1 MSSTKE
7 KGCISAILLNSIPNC
22 LAAMLERCIGWV
34 NRLRRLLRGKKVV
47 AVYDIVNA
55 GPKHRFSTSD
65 AVLSN
70 CAADYGM
77 GFDKNVIL
85 EKRFGLTMVQFM
97 FVLQNKLL
105 TYSPTLGHSRWTIDK
120 TSALDILFMA
130 IKNGRLF
137 FPPYE
142 GFEIYLRDLLSP
154 YEEVNET
161 GGLTRRRYLRDPA
174 RPDDFCMALC
184 FATML
189 SMKLLYGEDEI
200 NIIPKSAFAGGQVPD
215 GAPADNPVDPQDVL
229 SSL

>member
-1 MSSTKE
+1 MVVGIRSDGRIDVLWAK
-7 KGCISAILLNSIPNC
+7 
-22 LAAMLERCIGWV
+22 RYIGFDPDDQFIDIAQTCRFYNV
-34 NRLRRLLRGKKVV
+34 E
-47 AVYDIVNA
+47 AV
-55 GPKHRFSTSD
+55 
-65 AVLSN
+65 
-70 CAADYGM
+70 AADYGM

-189 SMKLLYGEDEI
+189 AMKLLYGEDEI